1 MKRYAAIVF
10 LSLTSY
16 QSFSQ
21 VDYQKYHHQII
32 QCEELI
38 ASSQFETA
46 LEQYEALFAQY
57 QFIFLK
63 DIQVATQLSAHTKNT
78 ASGIKLIKLGIQHG
92 WTIKEIQKENSLK
105 VILESPEWESIQSSY
120 DSLYQEYLNRIDKP
134 LQEKVRQ
141 MFRQDQK
148 MALKAL
154 YKIGQNAKTRYAEE
168 KFAPHSE
175 QQLTKLEVILNEKG
189 YPGEMLIG
197 NNWWVSVM
205 LSHHN
210 SISKSFNERDK
221 LYDGLRPKL
230 FEAIKNGQLSPEEFA
245 VMEDWKTA
253 VLHHHELTKYGF
265 LGKIP
270 NDEVKIAVNENR
282 AKIGLRSID
291 LRNRLIEIEEET
303 GLNLH
308 LPKGWQQGKIGITVE

>member
-10 LSLTSY
+10 LSLTNY
-16 QSFSQ
+16 QTFSQ
-21 VDYQKYHHQII
+21 VDYLNYQRQII

-38 ASSQFETA
+38 ANSKFETA
-46 LEQYEALFAQY
+46 LEKYEALFVQY

-63 DIQVATQLSAHTKNT
+63 DIQVATQLSAHTKNI
-78 ASGIKLIKLGIQHG
+78 ASGIKLVKLGIQHG
-92 WTIKEIQKENSLK
+92 WTIKAIRKEKGLK
-105 VILESPEWESIQSSY
+105 VILDSPEWENIQSYY
-120 DSLYQEYLNRIDKP
+120 DSLYQEYLNRIDIP
-134 LQEKVRQ
+134 LQGNVKQ
-141 MFRQDQK
+141 MFLQDQK

-154 YKIGQNAKTRYAEE
+154 YKIGQNAKTRYAEN

-175 QQLTKLEVILNEKG
+175 QQLTKLEMILNETG

-230 FEAIKNGQLSPEEFA
+230 LEAIKNGQLSPEEFA
-245 VMEDWKTA
+245 VIEDWKIA

-270 NDEVKIAVNENR
+270 NGEVKTEVNENR
-282 AKIGLRSID
+282 AEIGLRSID

-308 LPKGWQQGKIGITVE
+308 LPKGWQQGKIGIIDE